1 MVMDKVLVHQL
12 RGAWGLESI
21 SPFCLKLDLYLRL
34 AGIPYEVV
42 VEGAPFKGP
51 KRKAPWIT
59 HDGRVIGDSALI
71 IDYLNRAF
79 DVDLDAGLSREQRAA
94 GRALRAMLEENLY
107 WAVIFERWI
116 DEKNFADFRNIVLS
130 AVPAPVRPLVAKL
143 ARRGVRQQFMGHGM
157 GRHSPRDIGDIAG
170 RDIAALAD
178 WLGSNEFMMGEKPT
192 EIDAAAFGM
201 LANIWYAPIDGTLKR
216 HLAGHAKLVGYIE
229 RLQDRYYL
237 QRRV

>member
-1 MVMDKVLVHQL
+1 MAMAKVLVHQL
-12 RGAWGLESI
+12 RGAWGLVSI

-79 DVDLDAGLSREQRAA
+79 EVDLDTGLDQAQRAA
-94 GRALRAMLEENLY
+94 ARALRAMLEENLY
-107 WAVIFERWI
+107 WAVIYERWI

-143 ARRGVRQQFMGHGM
+143 ARRGVRQQFNGHGM
-157 GRHSPRDIGDIAG
+157 GRHSPQEIGEIAG
-170 RDIAALAD
+170 RDITALAD
-178 WLGSNEFMMGEKPT
+178 WLGSNEFMMGDSPS

-201 LANIWYAPIDGTLKR
+201 LANIWYAPIEGALKR
-216 HLAGHAKLVGYIE
+216 HVAGHENLVGYIE
-229 RLQDRYYL
+229 RVQDRYYL
-237 QRRV
+237 QRGA